1 MCRRMRMIALGIG
14 LSAVLCLGGCGQND
28 NHESMLKQESTTSAE
43 TSKKPTAGDSV
54 NLKVVL
60 KNTNKKKAKET
71 SKKASETK
79 DDSTKNSKKTDTKD
93 EVTKNET
100 SKKVADNKNNSSN
113 KNTGNSGNNN
123 NNGNV
128 TKPSNN
134 SGSGTTSKP
143 SGNSSSGGSSK
154 PSTPSSNPAPTTS
167 QGSSSGG
174 GSSSSGN
181 ITKPSTPQPS
191 TSAPKPETQAPE
203 TEHKHNWVEQSH
215 VVHHDATGHYEDVV
229 ISDAWDEP
237 VYDIVYKCI
246 CNGCGADITNCI
258 IEHGRSQALLGNFAC
273 GAYTSTPFEGI
284 VDYIHHDAVT
294 ESRWVE
300 DSSAYNETVVDG
312 YKCSS
317 CGATK

>member
-1 MCRRMRMIALGIG
+1 MCRRMRMIALAIG

-43 TSKKPTAGDSV
+43 TSKKPTGAA
-54 NLKVVL
+54 

-100 SKKVADNKNNSSN
+100 SEKVADNKNNSSN

-128 TKPSNN
+128 TKPS
-134 SGSGTTSKP
+134 
-143 SGNSSSGGSSK
+143 GNSSSGGSSK
-154 PSTPSSNPAPTTS
+154 PSTPSNNPTPSTNT
-167 QGSSSGG
+167 GSSSGG

-181 ITKPSTPQPS
+181 TTKPSTPQPS
-191 TSAPKPETQAPE
+191 TPAPKTETQASE

-215 VVHHDATGHYEDVV
+215 VVHHDATGHYEDVIV
-229 ISDAWDEP
+229 QEAWDEP
-237 VYDIVYKCI
+237 VYGTVWKVI

-258 IEHGRSQALLGNFAC
+258 IDHTKSQVLAGNLAC
-273 GAYTSTPFEGI
+273 GGYSEVPFDEV

-294 ESRWVE
+294 EQKWVE